1 MLSPSLTSTSI
12 SPCTITISLKITSGK
27 ERRIFVGAGLVFGSF
42 VVISPVGPDGRA
54 KLAEAD
60 AATWLIGATLAVAMN
75 WGDAG
80 GIAIA
85 LIAMRGNLVPKF
97 CCRSDSL

>member
-1 MLSPSLTSTSI
+1 MLSPSLTSTSF

-27 ERRIFVGAGLVFGSF
+27 ERRIFVGAGLAFDSF
-42 VVISPVGPDGRA
+42 VVVISPAGPEGRTKFA
-54 KLAEAD
+54 GAG
-60 AATWLIGATLAVAMN
+60 AATWLIGATPAVAMN

-85 LIAMRGNLVPKF
+85 LITIRGNLGPKF
-97 CCRSDSL
+97 C